1 MRFCYNRIFKKR
13 NTNRKKKAK
22 IKLKDFEF
30 IYCKNYIPV
39 IY

>member
-13 NTNRKKKAK
+13 NTNKKKAK